1 MRKVWVYKPK
11 NRKGY
16 FVGWYQAGKRRSKAL
31 PTKAL
36 AEHYKA
42 MKYVQLNSDVFGD
55 GADVGWNELKS
66 EYHQQKKLLGLTQSA
81 IYEAML
87 TLRHFERIIK
97 PRTSRRLTQALA
109 ERFILARAD
118 EIKKTTL
125 RKEVQNLN
133 AFFHWA
139 ATKKYTT
146 QIKLTRPKVPE
157 PIIRTLN
164 PNQVRMLLAAAK
176 TEGPV
181 YIRVL
186 LALVVGLR
194 KGDIEALKRS
204 DFDFQRRHVV
214 ARARKTGKSLTW
226 PIPQLV
232 IPELQRY
239 FETLNGEQRLF
250 TDYFTSKKWNRT
262 RTKAGLPKLKFH
274 DLRKTYASSLIQA
287 GVSTSIVQT
296 LLQHSTP
303 NLTHSLYVNVDPVL
317 RQAVDK
323 LPVDEWL
330 D

>member
-1 MRKVWVYKPK
+1 
-11 NRKGY
+11 
-16 FVGWYQAGKRRSKAL
+16 
-31 PTKAL
+31 
-36 AEHYKA
+36 
-42 MKYVQLNSDVFGD
+42 
-55 GADVGWNELKS
+55 
-66 EYHQQKKLLGLTQSA
+66 
-81 IYEAML
+81 
-87 TLRHFERIIK
+87 
-97 PRTSRRLTQALA
+97 
-109 ERFILARAD
+109 
-118 EIKKTTL
+118 
-125 RKEVQNLN
+125 
-133 AFFHWA
+133 
-139 ATKKYTT
+139 
-146 QIKLTRPKVPE
+146 
-157 PIIRTLN
+157 
-164 PNQVRMLLAAAK
+164 MLLAAAK

-194 KGDIEALKRS
+194 KGDIEALKKS

-226 PIPQLV
+226 PIPQQV
-232 IPELQRY
+232 IPELQKY
-239 FETLNGEQRLF
+239 IESLGAEQRLF

-287 GVSTSIVQT
+287 GVSTSVVQT